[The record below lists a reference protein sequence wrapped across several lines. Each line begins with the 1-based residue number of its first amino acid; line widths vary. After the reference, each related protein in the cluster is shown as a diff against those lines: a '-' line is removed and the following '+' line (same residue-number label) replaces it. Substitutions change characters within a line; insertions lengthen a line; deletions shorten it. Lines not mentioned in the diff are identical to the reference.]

1 MVFIDTGGWIAVA
14 VVSDAFHEAALSYYF
29 DLISN
34 SVRLFTSNYVL
45 DETITCIRYDFGH
58 LQALRFCELYEQAEN
73 KRLVTTL
80 WVDPLVAREALETF
94 RKYSDQRFSLTDCTS
109 FVLMQRTSLTE
120 AFTFDTHFETFGFV
134 RQPKIPLQK

>member
-45 DETITCIRYDFGH
+45 DETITRIRYDFGH

-80 WVDPLVAREALETF
+80 WVDPLVASITLLGREANPHGRDARATWHGHLAHA
-94 RKYSDQRFSLTDCTS
+94 
-109 FVLMQRTSLTE
+109 VLVVKARCMRHAIKT
-120 AFTFDTHFETFGFV
+120 
-134 RQPKIPLQK
+134 